1 MVRVIRIFFSILLL
15 ACCLTIWTAPCFGQQ
30 TYGNIEGAIYVRNYD
45 GDTITVDLPGVHPL
59 FGNNISV
66 RLAGIDTPEKNGKCE
81 REKML
86 AKEVKNVVAAALTG
100 ARKIVLADVAR
111 DKYFRIN
118 ARILADDVD
127 IDAML
132 IERGLAV
139 PYDGRTKTHNW
150 CAPK

>member
-1 MVRVIRIFFSILLL
+1 MRLFIALL
-15 ACCLTIWTAPCFGQQ
+15 AVCFWVPDCFGQQ

-86 AKEVKNVVAAALTG
+86 AKEVKNVVAAALAG

>member
-1 MVRVIRIFFSILLL
+1 MRLFVAIFTVFF
-15 ACCLTIWTAPCFGQQ
+15 WTGVCFAQQ

-45 GDTITVDLPGVHPL
+45 GDTITVNLPGVHPL

-86 AKEVKNVVAAALTG
+86 AKKAKTVVANALAG

-118 ARILADDVD
+118 ARVLADDVD

-139 PYDGRTKTHNW
+139 PYDGGTKTHNW
-150 CAPK
+150 CAPTK